1 MTARIATRRRVGSLV
16 IVATAVCSA
25 CAGDD
30 EPSASS
36 GVAVTTTPDT
46 TTASGGTASST
57 TTPTAP
63 TTTQTTQT
71 TQTSPP
77 TATDP
82 ATSTTA
88 PAPSTTAPAL
98 PTTAP
103 DTTSPVTG
111 TTLPATS
118 GPPPDT
124 APPTTIDPRQRAADA
139 LVASLPVAGEID
151 LAADWSVR
159 DLQADANEGS
169 VPPSELDPF
178 RNVVSCPPALIDLT
192 AGGAWAE
199 RKFNGVDPSPE
210 GVLIVRVQLVA
221 EGDRA
226 WAARRDGVAECE
238 PASVDAFA
246 DRAGVEISVDG
257 AAVDVER
264 LAVFSSSTADAPFP
278 SQVVFVAAHRDGV
291 TAIVAYFGLNE
302 ADEFDDAALGVLTT
316 VLADA
321 TR

>member
-1 MTARIATRRRVGSLV
+1 VTARIATRRRAGSLV

-36 GVAVTTTPDT
+36 GVAVTTTPGA
-46 TTASGGTASST
+46 TTASSGQASST
-57 TTPTAP
+57 LAP
-63 TTTQTTQT
+63 TTTPPTQST
-71 TQTSPP
+71 PTRPP
-77 TATDP
+77 TATD
-82 ATSTTA
+82 

-226 WAARRDGVAECE
+226 WAARREGVAECE

-246 DRAGVEISVDG
+246 DRAGVEISVGG

-291 TAIVAYFGLNE
+291 TAIVTYFGLNE

-321 TR
+321 IR

>member
-1 MTARIATRRRVGSLV
+1 VTARIATRRCVGALV
-16 IVATAVCSA
+16 IVATVACSA

-30 EPSASS
+30 EPLASS

-63 TTTQTTQT
+63 TTTQTTHTTQTTQT

-88 PAPSTTAPAL
+88 PASLTTAA
-98 PTTAP
+98 
-103 DTTSPVTG
+103 DTTSPAPA

-139 LVASLPVAGEID
+139 LVISLPAASEID
-151 LAADWSVR
+151 LPADWSVR
-159 DLQADANEGS
+159 DLQSDADERS

-192 AGGAWAE
+192 GGGPWAE

-210 GVLIVRVQLVA
+210 GVLIVRVQLVS

-226 WAARRDGVAECE
+226 WATRRERVAKCE

-246 DRAGVEISVDG
+246 DRAGGEISADG
-257 AAVDVER
+257 ASVDVER
-264 LAVFSSSTADAPFP
+264 LTVFSSSTADAPFP

-291 TAIVAYFGLNE
+291 TAIVTYFGLNE

>member
-1 MTARIATRRRVGSLV
+1 MTARIATRRRVGALV
-16 IVATAVCSA
+16 IVATVACSA

-30 EPSASS
+30 EPLASN

-57 TTPTAP
+57 ATPTAP

-82 ATSTTA
+82 ATSTMA
-88 PAPSTTAPAL
+88 PAS
-98 PTTAP
+98 PTTAA
-103 DTTSPVTG
+103 DTTSPAPA

-139 LVASLPVAGEID
+139 LVISLPAASEID
-151 LAADWSVR
+151 LPADWSVR
-159 DLQADANEGS
+159 DLQSDADERS

-178 RNVVSCPPALIDLT
+178 RNVVTCPPALIDLT
-192 AGGAWAE
+192 GGGPWAE

-210 GVLIVRVQLVA
+210 GVLIVRVQLVS

-226 WAARRDGVAECE
+226 WATRRERVAKCE

-246 DRAGVEISVDG
+246 DRAGGEISADG
-257 AAVDVER
+257 ASVDVER
-264 LAVFSSSTADAPFP
+264 LTVFSSSTADAPFP

-291 TAIVAYFGLNE
+291 TAIVTYFGLNE